1 MHLSTRPRPSLKAVI
16 QYAINFSMS
25 VETFRQSINFKPTNH
40 KRLKPPFLY
49 RIFPNTLNLVIQM
62 KNSTSGKYANNHY
75 NLLQQWKVTYVT
87 FTKEKLFCK
96 EYYNIRSTRS
106 NTSCYNLRVFT
117 FRTRKQ
123 TFWKI
128 ANSLHPLN
136 LSPTTTVTLWRNEQT
151 NKNPNLS
158 QPI

>member
-1 MHLSTRPRPSLKAVI
+1 MLVI
-16 QYAINFSMS
+16 FLHMS

-96 EYYNIRSTRS
+96 EYYNIWSTRS
-106 NTSCYNLRVFT
+106 KLLQFKMPQWVFT

-128 ANSLHPLN
+128 ANSLHLLN

-151 NKNPNLS
+151 NKKTNLS